1 MTPQHIND
9 RKLHMLHTLRGRLI
23 VSCQAYPGE
32 PLRDPETM
40 ARIAQSAVIGGASA
54 IRAQG
59 LDDIRAI
66 ARSIT
71 VPQIGLWK
79 VGADGVFITPTLDHA
94 IAVAEA
100 GANIVALD
108 GTRRERPD
116 GRTLQQTIQE
126 LKQRADVLVM
136 ADAGS
141 VDDAIAAED
150 AGADI
155 VGTTLAGYTGERLH
169 GRHHPPGHPRPTT
182 AHRRA
187 RPGAGQFA
195 RQPTRR
201 PALRRRPHPHPNRG
215 ESGPRRRR
223 VLRRCGNSNH
233 PSCLDHV
240 LVRRGTRG
248 REHLDHRR
256 PAPALTPFST
266 CTSTSNGPDRPRT
279 MHLERNFDGQ
289 PRHRYWANPSACPH
303 AV

>member
-155 VGTTLAGYTGERLH
+155 VGTTLAGYTGER
-169 GRHHPPGHPRPTT
+169 PRT
-182 AHRRA
+182 A
-187 RPGAGQFA
+187 
-195 RQPTRR
+195 
-201 PALRRRPHPHPNRG
+201 
-215 ESGPRRRR
+215 
-223 VLRRCGNSNH
+223 
-233 PSCLDHV
+233 
-240 LVRRGTRG
+240 
-248 REHLDHRR
+248 
-256 PAPALTPFST
+256 
-266 CTSTSNGPDRPRT
+266 GPD
-279 MHLERNFDGQ
+279 LELVNSL
-289 PRHRYWANPSACPH
+289 ANRLGVPLFAEGRIHTPTEARAALDAGAYSVVVGTAITHP
-303 AV
+303 ASITSWYVEALADENTLITDAQLQR